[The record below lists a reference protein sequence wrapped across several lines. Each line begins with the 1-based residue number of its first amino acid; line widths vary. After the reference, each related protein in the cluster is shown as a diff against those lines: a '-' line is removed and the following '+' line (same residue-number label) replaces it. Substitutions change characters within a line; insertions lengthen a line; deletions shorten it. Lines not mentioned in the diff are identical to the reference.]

1 MRAKVKMAVLAAAAA
16 FVLGNAAGA
25 AEPVKIR
32 VSYIVPVANWATM
45 LFQRPELAKHLNKS
59 YTFEAIHFQGTPQ
72 LIQALASGE
81 LEIANMGFT
90 TFPLAVINAGMQDA
104 RIISDELQ
112 DGVPS
117 YFSDEFVVRK
127 DDPIHTVED
136 LKGHVLGVNAFG
148 SGTDVPL
155 RAMLRKHNMQDKR
168 DVTIVE
174 GPIPALPAM
183 LFEKKIDIF
192 PLVLPFSADP
202 KIQAGVR
209 TLFTQG
215 DAMGITQLGLWAA
228 RAEFIKEHRAA
239 MVDFMED
246 ALRQERWYTDPAN
259 HKGAV
264 EIAAKVTKAPPER
277 FDGWLFLHKGQDGDY
292 YRDPNGRPAVEA
304 IQSSIEEQVKLGFLK
319 HSIDIKKYLDLS
331 LVAEASKRLQ

>member
-1 MRAKVKMAVLAAAAA
+1 MMAAFAAAMLLA
-16 FVLGNAAGA
+16 FAGGA
-25 AEPVKIR
+25 TAEPVKIR

-45 LFQRPELAKHLNKS
+45 LFQRPELAKHLGKS

-90 TFPLAVINAGMQDA
+90 TFPLAVINAGMQDV

-117 YFSDEFVVRK
+117 YFSDEYVVRK
-127 DDPIHTVED
+127 EDPIHKVED
-136 LKGHVLGVNAFG
+136 LKGHILAVNAFG
-148 SGTDVPL
+148 SGTDIPL
-155 RAMLRKHNMQDKR
+155 RAMLRKHGLQDKR
-168 DVTIVE
+168 DLTIVE
-174 GPIPALPAM
+174 GPIPAFPAM
-183 LFEKKIDIF
+183 LAEKKIDMF
-192 PLVLPFSADP
+192 PAVLPFSADP
-202 KIQAGVR
+202 KLKASTR

-228 RAEFIKEHRAA
+228 RAEFIAKHRAE

-246 ALRQERWYTDPAN
+246 VLRQERWYTDPAN

-277 FDGWLFLHKGQDGDY
+277 FDSWLFLHKGQDGDY

-304 IQSSIEEQVKLGFLK
+304 IQASIEEQVKLGTLK
-319 HSIDIKKYLDLS
+319 QSIEVKKYLDLS
-331 LVAEASKRLQ
+331 LVEEASKRLK